1 MRICEIFR
9 SIQGEGLTMGL
20 PTVFIRTVGCNLRC
34 RWCDTAY
41 AFEGGKDMTVD
52 EIVGEVG
59 DCPRVCLTGGEP
71 MLQSDAVELMERLTA
86 LGKQVDL
93 ETDGAVDLSSVPDDP
108 LILISMDVKCPS
120 SGMTDRMVW
129 SNLRLLGMKDQLK
142 FVIDTEEDLDFAV
155 DLVKRERPRTNIIF
169 GPVGGTSKL
178 EWLVDRVLVEDIDVR
193 VLPQLHK
200 IIWGDR
206 KGVRSQSDACQ
217 RYEQGAQCDQDG
229 YPAELS

>member
-20 PTVFIRTVGCNLRC
+20 PTVFVRTVGCNLRC

-41 AFEGGKDMTVD
+41 AFEGGTEMTVD
-52 EIVGEVG
+52 EIVDRVG

-71 MLQSDAVELMERLTA
+71 MLQPDAVELMERLTA

-129 SNLRLLGMKDQLK
+129 SNLGLLGMKDQLK

-155 DLVKRERPRTNIIF
+155 DVVRTRAPHTNVVF
-169 GPVGGTSKL
+169 GPVGGTVRL
-178 EWLVDRVLVEDIDVR
+178 GWLVDRVLEEGIDVR

-206 KGVRSQSDACQ
+206 KGVRPPSSDRMCSGPS
-217 RYEQGAQCDQDG
+217 RNLIPCREQ
-229 YPAELS
+229 

>member
-71 MLQSDAVELMERLTA
+71 MLQPDAVELMERLTA

-155 DLVKRERPRTNIIF
+155 GLVKRERPRTNIIF
-169 GPVGGTSKL
+169 GPVGGTAKL
-178 EWLVDRVLVEDIDVR
+178 EWLVDRVLAEDIDVR

-206 KGVRSQSDACQ
+206 KGVRSQSDARQ
-217 RYEQGAQCDQDG
+217 RYEQGA
-229 YPAELS
+229 

>member
-9 SIQGEGLTMGL
+9 SLQGEGLTMGL
-20 PTVFIRTVGCNLRC
+20 PTVFVRTVGCNLRC
-34 RWCDTAY
+34 RWCDTTY
-41 AFEGGKDMTVD
+41 AFEGGTEMTID
-52 EIVGEVG
+52 EIVEAVG

-71 MLQSDAVELMERLTA
+71 MLQADAVELMSRLTA
-86 LGKQVDL
+86 MGRQVDL

-129 SNLRLLGMKDQLK
+129 SNLDLLGPKDQLK

-155 DLVKRERPRTNIIF
+155 DVVRTRRPRTNVIF
-169 GPVGGTSKL
+169 GPVGGTGKL
-178 EWLVDRVLVEDIDVR
+178 ERLAERVLAEGIDVR

-200 IIWGDR
+200 IIWGSR
-206 KGVRSQSDACQ
+206 QGVR
-217 RYEQGAQCDQDG
+217 
-229 YPAELS
+229 LSIG